1 MPSAVNMNKTF
12 EQGREE
18 IARLCQ
24 YFATN
29 RQAFI
34 AAGVK
39 EADIRQSLIDPLFEA
54 LGWDVRNTAM
64 VAPQYR
70 EVIPEPSL
78 DVEGQQKAP
87 DYTFRV
93 GPLAKFYAE
102 AKKCGV
108 NILNHPAPAYQLRR
122 YGWSAKVAVSI
133 LTDFEELSV
142 YDCTFRP
149 RESDKASRARLLYLR
164 FEEYPE
170 RWRELWDVFSREA
183 VWSGAFDQYAASKRK
198 RGTSEVDIEFL
209 KDIESWREA
218 LACNFALRNKDLSS
232 EGLSA
237 AVQLT
242 IDRVVFL
249 RMAEDRG
256 LEPEQ
261 QLLKLCERP
270 DIYRRFMRDL
280 CRRADEKYNSG
291 LFHFQKELGVA
302 ELPDRLT
309 PQLDVDD
316 RVLKPILQSLY
327 FVHGSP
333 YRFDLMPVEILGTV
347 YERFLG
353 KVIRLTAGHQA
364 KIEDKPEVAKAGGV
378 YYTPA
383 YIVDYIVKQTVGTQ
397 IKGRSPA
404 QLAGL
409 RNGKQPFRVLDMACG
424 SGSFLL
430 GAYQCLLDHCLAWYM
445 QNKPG
450 AYPKAV
456 FQDPR
461 SGAWRLTI
469 GERKRI
475 LTTHLFGVDIDPA
488 AVEVSKLSLLL
499 RALEGE
505 NDTTLALQLRLFH
518 DRALPN
524 LAGNIKC
531 GNSLV
536 SPDYFLRE
544 LAPSEDELK
553 RVNPFDFSAAFP
565 DTMAN
570 GGFNCVIGN
579 PPYIRIQT
587 MKEWAPLE
595 VEIYKELFR
604 AGGNGNYDVYVVFI
618 EQGLKLLNAS
628 GRLGFICPHKFFNSQ
643 YGTNLRTMIAAGKH
657 VSHVVHF
664 GAEQV
669 FERATTYTC
678 LLFLDKSP
686 VSRFRFARVDDL
698 LAWRTTGLAVEGWVK
713 AKDVTADEWN
723 FSVGAGADLFARLS
737 EMPHKLGDVADI
749 FVGLQTS
756 ADDVFILDLV
766 AETERTYRL
775 WSKAL
780 DREWVFEKAL
790 LRPLASGTDVRR
802 YGRLGNRQYILFPYR
817 VENERAALVEFD
829 TIKRQQP
836 KTAAYL
842 IENRRRLEDRERGA
856 FRDAQWYRFGRSQ
869 NLGIQQRVKLCIPRL
884 VEQLHAA
891 FDSDGSHFLDNV
903 DVGGVTLKQGFVDQ
917 GLEYL
922 LVLLNSRLMRWYFPQ
937 ISAPF
942 RGGWRSANRQF
953 LSRLPLRLLDCQ
965 NSSDKAVA
973 NELDELAVSIQGL
986 FQRLADARGQSQQHA
1001 IERQIDATDAKIDTL
1016 VYRLYGLNAR
1026 EITIVERRISK

>member
-1 MPSAVNMNKTF
+1 MNKTF

-18 IARLCQ
+18 ITRLCR

-29 RQAFI
+29 RQAFL
-34 AAGVK
+34 APGVK

-108 NILNHPAPAYQLRR
+108 NIHNDPAPAYQLRR
-122 YGWSAKVAVSI
+122 YGWSAKVAVSL
-133 LTDFEELSV
+133 LTDFEELGV
-142 YDCTFRP
+142 YDCTLRP
-149 RESDKASRARLLYLR
+149 RESDKASRARLVYLR

-183 VWSGAFDQYAASKRK
+183 VWSGAFDQHAASKRK

-218 LACNFALRNKDLSS
+218 LARNFALRNKDLSP
-232 EGLSA
+232 EDLNV

-261 QLLKLCERP
+261 QLLKLCERS
-270 DIYRRFMRDL
+270 DIYRRFMRDV
-280 CRRADEKYNSG
+280 CRRADDKYNSG
-291 LFHFQKELGVA
+291 LFHFQKELDVL

-364 KIEDKPEVAKAGGV
+364 KIEEKPEVAKAGGV

-383 YIVDYIVKQTVGTQ
+383 YIVDYIVKQTVGTL
-397 IKGRSPA
+397 IEGRSPS

-430 GAYQCLLDHCLAWYM
+430 GAYQCLLDHYLAWYM

-469 GERKRI
+469 REKKRI

-524 LAGNIKC
+524 LADNIMC

-536 SPDYFLRE
+536 SPDYFTRKLM
-544 LAPSEDELK
+544 PSEDELK
-553 RVNPFDFSAAFP
+553 RANPFDWRAAFP
-565 DTMAN
+565 DVMAN
-570 GGFNCVIGN
+570 GGFDCVIGN

-643 YGTNLRTMIAAGKH
+643 YGANLRTLIAAGKH
-657 VSHVVHF
+657 LSHVVHF

-686 VSRFRFARVDDL
+686 ASRCRFAKVDDL
-698 LAWRTTGLAVEGWVK
+698 LAWRTTGQSVDGWVK
-713 AKDVTADEWN
+713 SKDVTADEWN
-723 FSVGAGADLFARLS
+723 FSVGAGADLFAKLS
-737 EMPHKLGDVADI
+737 AIPHKLGDVANI

-756 ADDVFILDLV
+756 ADDVFILDFV

-775 WSKAL
+775 RSKAL
-780 DREWVFEKAL
+780 DSEWAFEKAL

-802 YGRLGNRQYILFPYR
+802 YGRLPNRQYILFPYR

-829 TIKRQQP
+829 TIERQQP

-869 NLGIQQRVKLCIPRL
+869 NLGIQQRVKVCVPRL

-903 DVGGVTLKQGFVDQ
+903 DVGGVTLKPGFADQ

-953 LSRLPLRLLDCQ
+953 LSRLPVRLLDCAS
-965 NSSDKAVA
+965 SSDKAVA
-973 NELDELAVSIQGL
+973 HELDELAVSIQGL
-986 FQRLADARGQSQQHA
+986 YQRLAEARGQSQQQA
-1001 IERQIDATDAKIDTL
+1001 IERQIDATDAKIDAL
-1016 VYRLYGLNAR
+1016 VYRLYGLSAR
-1026 EITIVERRISK
+1026 EISVVEGTGEPAQVQ